1 MNERMGSNTLKYL
14 VIVCA
19 WILFAYAIANVMG
32 CASRRTGDMGDE
44 MGLAIGEHMKKDL
57 P

>member
-1 MNERMGSNTLKYL
+1 MNDIGKNTLRYAVIMSIVIL
-14 VIVCA
+14 VS
-19 WILFAYAIANVMG
+19 FAIANIMG
-32 CASRRTGDMGDE
+32 CASRRGGDMGDQ